1 MKGTP
6 HSEGQLRR
14 FLLGTLPEDERQ
26 GLEVELLRDDAFG
39 ERLAALED
47 EMLHD
52 WAQGGHEAAALA
64 PMVERLR
71 STTDGRRRV
80 AAAQELVAGLG
91 GRAPAAA
98 PRPAWLAAA
107 AAAVLLLA
115 AATWLLRWRET
126 AGPAQTRAE
135 VAAPT
140 PLPAATAAL
149 DAPSP
154 PQRDEVAVGPGP
166 AATSVAS
173 LPASRQALVVTLA
186 LAPGATRGD
195 VADALAVLRPQAT
208 ALRLLLTVPARARGV
223 DALRFRAALLDADGV
238 ERWSRGGLRARPR
251 RRAATLQ
258 VEVPADRVPEGDYE
272 IALAVEGGGTL
283 EPLADYAFR
292 VLRER

>member
-1 MKGTP
+1 
-6 HSEGQLRR
+6 
-14 FLLGTLPEDERQ
+14 
-26 GLEVELLRDDAFG
+26 
-39 ERLAALED
+39 
-47 EMLHD
+47 
-52 WAQGGHEAAALA
+52 
-64 PMVERLR
+64 
-71 STTDGRRRV
+71 
-80 AAAQELVAGLG
+80 
-91 GRAPAAA
+91 
-98 PRPAWLAAA
+98 
-107 AAAVLLLA
+107 
-115 AATWLLRWRET
+115 
-126 AGPAQTRAE
+126 
-135 VAAPT
+135 
-140 PLPAATAAL
+140 
-149 DAPSP
+149 
-154 PQRDEVAVGPGP
+154 
-166 AATSVAS
+166 
-173 LPASRQALVVTLA
+173 VVTLA